1 MNEKCKDALII
12 FDDLSKHAISCRTIP
27 LLLKRPPGRE
37 AYPDD
42 IFYLHYVYLNTLA
55 DLIKKGDNTIN
66 NSFSKANNL
75 ILFDNDNY
83 YKNNDYKLMKKEY

>member
-27 LLLKRPPGRE
+27 LLLKRAPGRE

-42 IFYLHYVYLNTLA
+42 IFYLHSRLLEHVGRLN
-55 DLIKKGDNTIN
+55 
-66 NSFSKANNL
+66 
-75 ILFDNDNY
+75 
-83 YKNNDYKLMKKEY
+83 KERR